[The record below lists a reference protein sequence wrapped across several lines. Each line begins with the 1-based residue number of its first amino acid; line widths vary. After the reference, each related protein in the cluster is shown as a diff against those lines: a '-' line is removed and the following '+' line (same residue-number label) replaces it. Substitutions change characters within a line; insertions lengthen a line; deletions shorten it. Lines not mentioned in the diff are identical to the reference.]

1 MQERAEFSHLDRAGR
16 ASALAI
22 VHSRW
27 LVYVSV
33 GGSIVLSW
41 AVLLAAAAEQAK
53 ASLPD
58 QAMAGGWLLR
68 ALPALP
74 DWLAGPLSLCLT
86 PAAPPGGLAGFAALA
101 LMWCLMAVAMMLPS
115 AAPLIRTYCEIADT
129 ARAKGEPVVH
139 PLVLIA
145 GYLSVWFMASL
156 VFAAA
161 TAGVQALAGTTDVGS
176 PYAGFVGAGALGVA
190 GLYQFT
196 GLKEACLKRCRSPFA
211 TLFARWT
218 TRPAGVLSLG
228 AEQGLWCLGCC
239 WALMLVMFAVGL
251 MNVFWIALIGLFTMI
266 EKSFAGRLPTIAA
279 GAILL
284 VWSAA
289 LLLVSR

>member
-1 MQERAEFSHLDRAGR
+1 MQEQAEFNHLDRAGR
-16 ASALAI
+16 ASALAV

-27 LVYVSV
+27 LVYASVSA
-33 GGSIVLSW
+33 SILLSW

-68 ALPALP
+68 TLP

-86 PAAPPGGLAGFAALA
+86 PAARPGGLAGFTALA

-115 AAPLIRTYCEIADT
+115 GAPLIRTYCEIADT
-129 ARAKGEPVVH
+129 AQAKGEPVVH

-145 GYLSVWFMASL
+145 GYLSVWFVASL
-156 VFAAA
+156 LF
-161 TAGVQALAGTTDVGS
+161 AGTTVVVQAVTGPTDFAS
-176 PYAGFVGAGALGVA
+176 PYAGFVGAGALAIA

-196 GLKEACLKRCRSPFA
+196 GLKDACLKRCRSPFA

-218 TRPAGVLSLG
+218 TRSAGVFRLG

-251 MNVFWIALIGLFTMI
+251 MNVFWMALIGLFTMI
-266 EKSFAGRLPTIAA
+266 EKSFAGRLPTVVA